1 MAQTRSTQNFG
12 MDVVKTAAAAAAS
25 AALSL
30 GLGHRRRR
38 LTRVVVRVRRRQLDL
53 LSSRLVGHT
62 KVKPQPK
69 A

>member
-12 MDVVKTAAAAAAS
+12 MDVVKTAAAAAS
-25 AALSL
+25 AALRL
-30 GLGHRRRR
+30 GLGHRR

>member
-12 MDVVKTAAAAAAS
+12 MDVVKTAAAAAS
-25 AALSL
+25 AALRL
-30 GLGHRRRR
+30 GLGHLRR

-62 KVKPQPK
+62 KVKPQPE

>member
-25 AALSL
+25 AALRL
-30 GLGHRRRR
+30 GLGHRRR